1 MERWQGR
8 VAIVTGA
15 SAGIG
20 AAIAKLLAEN
30 GMKVVGFARRK
41 ERVEVLLMGN
51 YFKLPPCNS
60 RALAQSSKLNIIR
73 LRKSVFSR
81 SPQCTM
87 SINTLL
93 LLQAIEKEVKQAG
106 VKGEVVA
113 FAGDVRK
120 EEDIKNAIK
129 FTIEKFGKFDVLVSN
144 AGVASFG
151 NITGN
156 SANQLKL
163 TRN

>member
-60 RALAQSSKLNIIR
+60 QVSAKFQIENNLIPMESFRDRIGVHAQS
-73 LRKSVFSR
+73 
-81 SPQCTM
+81 
-87 SINTLL
+87 
-93 LLQAIEKEVKQAG
+93 
-106 VKGEVVA
+106 
-113 FAGDVRK
+113 
-120 EEDIKNAIK
+120 
-129 FTIEKFGKFDVLVSN
+129 
-144 AGVASFG
+144 
-151 NITGN
+151 
-156 SANQLKL
+156 
-163 TRN
+163 

>member
-51 YFKLPPCNS
+51 YFKLPPCYS
-60 RALAQSSKLNIIR
+60 RALAQSFPN
-73 LRKSVFSR
+73 
-81 SPQCTM
+81 
-87 SINTLL
+87 
-93 LLQAIEKEVKQAG
+93 
-106 VKGEVVA
+106 
-113 FAGDVRK
+113 
-120 EEDIKNAIK
+120 
-129 FTIEKFGKFDVLVSN
+129 
-144 AGVASFG
+144 
-151 NITGN
+151 
-156 SANQLKL
+156 
-163 TRN
+163 